1 MKRKELVQWAL
12 AVVLALAA
20 VAILKF
26 GPGIQEAQAS
36 EGGPSMPANE
46 ECQ

>member
-1 MKRKELVQWAL
+1 MKRKELVQWSL
-12 AVVLALAA
+12 AVVLVLAA

-26 GPGIQEAQAS
+26 GPGIQTAQAI
-36 EGGPSMPANE
+36 EGGPSLPANV